1 MKKLSII
8 LVAIFFMACS
18 SNENKT
24 TQVTLKVSNSFDQ
37 EAEIVI
43 LKDFINYEQEN
54 FLAQPNEDG
63 LFTFEISISHPQ
75 TAYLT
80 VGQNR
85 ISLFLNKGG
94 DLHINADAEDFYN
107 SLKFSGKY
115 AAENNLLVYSYTTE
129 ILENYSQ
136 SVTFNKYRT
145 TQADEFISYADQ
157 MLNDAREL
165 LSAKDLSR
173 DFKNHYT
180 TDITYTYYTML
191 LNFSD
196 YHEYFNGVKP
206 QVPDDYYSFLD
217 KALDYSE
224 KDFYVG
230 SFSSFLDNYLQ
241 YYIRNNQEEIPAELD
256 YFEQAHWAANQ
267 LYSGRAKYFTLA
279 NAINTSLSYGNFEKS
294 KQFFDE
300 YKEEN
305 PYPEYTALLQKSY
318 EDAQRVA
325 PGNVAPSFSLT
336 DIDGNPVSLE
346 DFKGKVV
353 YLDFW
358 ASWCGP
364 CMREVPHAKELKE
377 RFEGQNDLVFLYISV
392 DEDLDAWKNTVAQH
406 EIKGVHLNI
415 QGMGNETAELY
426 NVKGVPTFYIIDR
439 EGIIYD
445 NNPGRPS
452 SGDLIDQ
459 QLRDALGV

>member
-1 MKKLSII
+1 M
-8 LVAIFFMACS
+8 AIFFMACS
-18 SNENKT
+18 SDKNKT
-24 TQVTLKVSNSFDQ
+24 TLVTLNVSDSFDQ

-54 FLAQPNEDG
+54 IIATPNEDG
-63 LFTFEISISHPQ
+63 LFTFELNITHPQ
-75 TAYLT
+75 MVYLT

-85 ISLFLNKGG
+85 ISLFVNQGG
-94 DLHINADAEDFYN
+94 DLHIEANAEDFQN
-107 SLKFSGKY
+107 SLSFSGEY
-115 AAENNLLVYSYTTE
+115 ATENNLLVHSYTPE

-145 TQADEFISYADQ
+145 TQAAEFISYADQ
-157 MLNDAREL
+157 MLNEAMAL
-165 LSAKDLSR
+165 LEAKKLSK
-173 DFKNHYT
+173 DFKNYYT
-180 TDITYTYYTML
+180 TDVNYTYYTML
-191 LNFSD
+191 LNFPD
-196 YHEYFNGVKP
+196 YHEYFNGVRP
-206 QVPDDYYSFLD
+206 ELPEDYFEFLD
-217 KALDYSE
+217 EALNHSE

-230 SFSSFLDNYLQ
+230 SFTGFLDNYTQ
-241 YYIRNNQEEIPAELD
+241 YYMRNNQEELPADLG
-256 YFEQAHWAANQ
+256 YFEQTHWVANQ

-279 NAINTSLSYGNFEKS
+279 NAINSSFSFGDFKRSE
-294 KQFFDE
+294 QFFNE
-300 YKEEN
+300 FKEEN
-305 PYPEYTALLQKSY
+305 PYPEYTALLQQSY
-318 EDAQRVA
+318 DDALRVA
-325 PGNVAPSFSLT
+325 PGNAAPSFTLT
-336 DIDGNPVSLE
+336 DIDGNSVSLE

-377 RFEGQNDLVFLYISV
+377 RFKGQDDLVFLYISV
-392 DEDLDAWKNTVAQH
+392 DEDLEAWKNTVAQH

-439 EGIIYD
+439 EGVIHD

-459 QLRDALGV
+459 QLKDALGV